1 MGASEASGA
10 DPVPARVVFRCGLCS
25 GAGRVLVRSG
35 RAGIGTGTLPEPGV
49 GHGRAAA
56 GTIVGVSRS
65 VRLDPDTL
73 LNAYAQGIFP
83 MADRDGVIRFY
94 TADPRG
100 IIPLA
105 PPEAFHVP
113 GTLKQVVKQKR
124 FDVRIN
130 HDFEATMRGCA
141 TARED
146 GTWINDRL
154 VRAYCELH
162 ELGFAHSVEAW
173 QDGELAGGLYGVS
186 LGGAFFGES
195 MFHRRTDASKVAL
208 VHLVDR
214 LRERGFELLDTQAT
228 TPHLRRFGCVDVPSR
243 QYMTMLE
250 RALEKECRF
259 D

>member
-1 MGASEASGA
+1 MN
-10 DPVPARVVFRCGLCS
+10 
-25 GAGRVLVRSG
+25 
-35 RAGIGTGTLPEPGV
+35 
-49 GHGRAAA
+49 
-56 GTIVGVSRS
+56 RS
-65 VRLDPDTL
+65 VRLDPNTL

-100 IIPLA
+100 VIPLS

-113 GTLKQVVKQKR
+113 GTLRSVVRQGR
-124 FDVRIN
+124 FDIRIN
-130 HDFEATMRGCA
+130 HDFESTMRGCA
-141 TARED
+141 ERRLD
-146 GTWINDRL
+146 GTWINDAL

-162 ELGFAHSVEAW
+162 DLGFAHSVEAW

-214 LRERGFELLDTQAT
+214 LRERGYELLDTQAT
-228 TPHLRRFGCVDVPSR
+228 TPHLRRFGCVDIAAR
-243 QYMTMLE
+243 DYMRMLE
-250 RALEKECRF
+250 KALEKDCRF